1 MTMSSVLLCG
11 SASFYRLKSVE
22 IELKMLTFSC
32 RPSCLTVSHFI
43 ALKQSIRKG
52 SVCSIQNP
60 LHDNPTAES
69 KLRSQET
76 HGITD
81 HHRIK
86 MCSPHCRTQL
96 LNILLLLPV
105 LTLSL
110 FTIPNIPTFLQYN
123 TITCATCNFCTAN
136 SLRFHNTE
144 ISLLLSIT

>member
-1 MTMSSVLLCG
+1 MRLSLVMCHWLLNSFTDIYNIMTMSSVLLCG
-11 SASFYRLKSVE
+11 STSFYRLKSVE

-60 LHDNPTAES
+60 LHHDPTAES

-110 FTIPNIPTFLQYN
+110 FIYN
-123 TITCATCNFCTAN
+123 TQYTNILAV
-136 SLRFHNTE
+136 
-144 ISLLLSIT
+144 

>member
-60 LHDNPTAES
+60 LHHNPTAES

-81 HHRIK
+81 HHRINVF
-86 MCSPHCRTQL
+86 STL
-96 LNILLLLPV
+96 LNAIIKYTNTV
-105 LTLSL
+105 TGTYT
-110 FTIPNIPTFLQYN
+110 FTIYLQCSIYQHSCSIIP
-123 TITCATCNFCTAN
+123 
-136 SLRFHNTE
+136 
-144 ISLLLSIT
+144 LLALLAIFAQQIA